1 MVKEAYVIFHVVN
14 GQLAQVKCVV
24 TTYKQAKQFMDLG
37 FESIYTY
44 IEVPEVVLNPP
55 TDKQLS
61 FIKGICECLDI
72 PNPQCSSKDE
82 ARQFIS
88 DHVREYE
95 MKNLDQS
102 MENIFLND

>member
-14 GQLAQVKCVV
+14 GKRAQVKCVV

-37 FESIYTY
+37 YESIYTY
-44 IEVPEVVLNPP
+44 IEDPEVVLEPP
-55 TDKQLS
+55 TEKQLS
-61 FIKGICECLDI
+61 FIQGICECLDI
-72 PNPQCSSKDE
+72 PNPHCTSKDG

-95 MKNLDQS
+95 MRNLDQS

>member
-14 GQLAQVKCVV
+14 GKRTQVKCVV

-37 FESIYTY
+37 YESICTY
-44 IEVPEVVLNPP
+44 IEDPEVLLDPP

-61 FIKGICECLDI
+61 FIQGICECLDI
-72 PNPQCSSKDE
+72 SNPHCSSKDE

-88 DHVREYE
+88 DHIREYE
-95 MKNLDQS
+95 MRCLDQS
-102 MENIFLND
+102 MECEILNG